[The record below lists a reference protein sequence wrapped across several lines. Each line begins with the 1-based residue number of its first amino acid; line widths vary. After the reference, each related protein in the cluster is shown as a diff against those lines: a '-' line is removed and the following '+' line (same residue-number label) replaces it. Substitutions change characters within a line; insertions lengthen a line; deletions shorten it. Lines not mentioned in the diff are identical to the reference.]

1 MLTVNRHS
9 HGGSL
14 FLALHALFCLKEI
27 IISFVFYF
35 FFSMVVIM
43 SILILAIQ
51 LSIEICT
58 KIEAA
63 FILFSVPDVKH
74 PARDKLRNQQPLNQN
89 REVSLTLLLGAMQ
102 LTLFV
107 TLCIRFTCNQ
117 LQLYKPGT
125 YFIFYHFQR
134 MQRVSRSQNWSTSP
148 SFQSMNVPRKNFYS
162 LQNAS

>member
-58 KIEAA
+58 KIQAA

-125 YFIFYHFQR
+125 YFIFTIFSVCKGSADLKTGR
-134 MQRVSRSQNWSTSP
+134 RVLRSNQ
-148 SFQSMNVPRKNFYS
+148 
-162 LQNAS
+162 

>member
-1 MLTVNRHS
+1 MLTVNRYS

-14 FLALHALFCLKEI
+14 FLALFCLKEI

-58 KIEAA
+58 KIQAA

-74 PARDKLRNQQPLNQN
+74 TARDKLRNQQPLNQN
-89 REVSLTLLLGAMQ
+89 REVSLILLLGAMQ

-125 YFIFYHFQR
+125 YFIFTIFQR

-162 LQNAS
+162 LRNAS